1 MTSLDTKEM
10 PSGKAAAADFDRPLL
25 LTPGEDLF
33 GYITGKI
40 GSAALFITAA
50 TSVLAV
56 LLILYFVVS
65 RGGLFLTTTDGDT
78 QRQNRQTVAQKAL
91 VRYEAVLAETGNKA
105 QADQAVH
112 EFRAEMASLSPMAR
126 ARKAREVLLAG
137 ADHQE
142 QLVDT
147 LLNNDQVAENNRT
160 FIQTQADQMLAE
172 VRRFN
177 QAGGPDRLEA
187 AVAAITDA
195 AVQSV
200 YQSAL
205 WRSGNAEKAA
215 AAADEYIQA
224 QAEEVY
230 KQAYRDSGNKK
241 LATQAKENVL
251 AEAEQAYREII
262 INTGNKIQAD
272 AVRQQVLAQADAIY
286 NRALEETNSPAQA
299 RRAKQQVQGDAQRA
313 WFEKLEETGDRAKA
327 AEARQAIAS
336 TADDVYNR
344 TIAETRSE
352 KKALQ
357 AKQNFIDGVRPR
369 SGAVAGHVIHRLGEM
384 FGATAWDPE
393 HSADPEYGMLA
404 LIYGSLLV
412 TFGALL
418 FAVPLGVVAAVVLS
432 DIVPFKVRQIF
443 KPIIEL
449 LAAIPSVAF
458 GFFAILVVS
467 PWMTKT
473 LGFDSGTNA
482 LNAAV
487 ILGIMAIPTI
497 VSVAEDSLSALGRD
511 LREASYA
518 LGATR
523 VETIF
528 KVIIPAAHNGIIAAV
543 ILGMMR
549 AIGETMVVW
558 MAAGNASQVPG
569 NWWNLTDLFAHLQ
582 NSVATMT
589 ATIAG
594 DMGESAEGSIHR
606 SALFTV
612 GLLLLIFTFILNM
625 VTEYFSTQFRKGMGA
640 SGAAEATGVVAKI
653 KAAFV
658 AVGRAIWFVPG
669 LVFRL
674 VGKIIKTLGHY
685 LYMPIDR
692 AIEPVRMQARLATN
706 NIFTGVALLSVVFLG
721 LSLVIVIGPIFVNGA
736 GAVFFDETVEHRIF
750 LHDRFG
756 RGSSEQ
762 LQSQIDQAWA
772 ARQPLYDAIDQ
783 YAWLAPDE
791 LAREARAYERDAEQ
805 HFESLVEA
813 QSAQLRVIDVQ
824 YNDARQANN
833 AEQMNTLKQQMARAE
848 EKLATTRKNLRSVKK
863 LLKEIRASLVGGRR
877 GFQVVPG
884 ALTIDDKDEVLRRIA
899 EVKELSESP
908 AGKLLIGTPGEKIFR
923 IARVYGESIRNADL
937 TLRDKSIRPMEGSGL
952 PNELSMTYEQA
963 YLSVREKVLRLLG
976 PADRKTPAQ
985 RDIIKHIPPES
996 RFGALHYDMAEEYQA
1011 DLVTAQVWVPMYDEQ
1026 GNPLANVKRPVPR
1039 KVLFAGAQFAQM
1051 REMLDYAE
1059 TNLSAMMEPK
1069 FKFYYRYFTDE
1080 ATAGHFLG
1088 GVGPEVLGTLLMTL
1102 VAICVALPLGVIA
1115 AAYLVEVAG
1124 DNVVVRTLRICINTL
1139 AGVPSIVFGLF
1150 GLAFFVMVL
1159 LPLFSGGEFH
1169 EGCVLTAGLTL
1180 AVLILPIIIRA
1191 SEEAIRSVPQTYKEA
1206 SLGLGAGKLRCFVNV
1221 TLPAALP
1228 GILTGTILG
1237 MSRAAGETAPILFTG
1252 AVAFGGFATGLFS
1265 ATPALSYSSYDL
1277 AVGDDIARLVPYN
1290 QWGMVATLITLV
1302 LLLNF
1307 AAIIIRGRVSKRLKG
1322 M

>member
-1 MTSLDTKEM
+1 MTSLDSKEM
-10 PSGKAAAADFDRPLL
+10 PSGKTAAVDFDRPLL

-40 GSAALFITAA
+40 GSAALFLTAG

-65 RGGLFLTTTDGDT
+65 HGGLFMTTTDGDT

-91 VRYEAVLAETGNKA
+91 IRYEAVLAETGNQA
-105 QADQAVH
+105 QAEQAVQD
-112 EFRAEMASLSPMAR
+112 FRAEMASLAPVAR
-126 ARKAREVLLAG
+126 AHKAREVLLDG

-142 QLVDT
+142 QLADK
-147 LLNNDQVAENNRT
+147 LLNNDQVAEINRT
-160 FIQTQADQMLAE
+160 FILSQADRMLEE
-172 VRRFN
+172 VKHFKKTD
-177 QAGGPDRLEA
+177 QPDRLETA
-187 AVAAITDA
+187 ADTITEA

-205 WRSGNAEKAA
+205 WRTGDVDKATAA
-215 AAADEYIQA
+215 ANAFIEER
-224 QAEEVY
+224 AEEVY
-230 KQAYRDSGNKK
+230 QEAYRDSGDRKK
-241 LATQAKENVL
+241 AQDVKEKILAQ
-251 AEAEQAYREII
+251 AEQAYREII

-272 AVRQQVLAQADAIY
+272 AARQQVLAQADEVY
-286 NRALEETNSPAQA
+286 EKALAETNSPAQA

-313 WFEKLEETGDRAKA
+313 WFEKLEETGDREKA

-336 TADDVYNR
+336 TADDAYEQ
-344 TIAETRSE
+344 TLIETRSE
-352 KKALQ
+352 EKALQ
-357 AKQNFIDGVRPR
+357 EKQNFLDGVRPT
-369 SGAVAGHVIHRLGEM
+369 SGAVVGHVIHRLGEM
-384 FGATAWDPE
+384 FGATEWDPE
-393 HSADPEYGMLA
+393 HSEDPEYGMLA

-418 FAVPLGVVAAVVLS
+418 FAVPLGVVTAVVLS

-473 LGFDSGTNA
+473 LGFESGTNA

-558 MAAGNASQVPG
+558 MAAGNATQVPG

-606 SALFTV
+606 SALFAV
-612 GLLLLIFTFILNM
+612 GMLLLIFTFILNM
-625 VTEYFSTQFRKGMGA
+625 VTEYFSSQFRKGMGA
-640 SGAAEATGVVAKI
+640 SGAAEATGVVAQI
-653 KAAFV
+653 KAFFAMIGKV
-658 AVGRAIWFVPG
+658 LWFIPG
-669 LVFRL
+669 QVFRL
-674 VGKIIKTLGHY
+674 IGKILWTLGHY

-692 AIEPVRMQARLATN
+692 AIQPVRMKARLVTN
-706 NIFTGVALLSVVFLG
+706 NVFTGVAILGVVFLG
-721 LSLVIVIGPIFVNGA
+721 LSLVIVIGPIFVKGA
-736 GAVFFDETVEHRIF
+736 GAVFFTETVEHRIF
-750 LHDRFG
+750 LHDRFD
-756 RGSSEQ
+756 RGSAEQ
-762 LQSQIDQAWA
+762 LQLQIDETWA

-791 LAREARAYERDAEQ
+791 LAREARALERDTEDY
-805 HFESLVEA
+805 FEALIDSQA
-813 QSAQLRVIDVQ
+813 AQLRAIDVQ
-824 YNDARQANN
+824 YNDARRAKNTK
-833 AEQMNTLKQQMARAE
+833 QMETLKKQMTQAE
-848 EKLATTRKNLRSVKK
+848 AKLATARKNLRSVEKVLKK
-863 LLKEIRASLVGGRR
+863 LRASLVGGRQ
-877 GFQVVPG
+877 GFQIVPG

-899 EVKELSESP
+899 AIKDLSESP

-923 IARVYGESIRNADL
+923 MARVYGESIQNADL
-937 TLRDKSIRPMEGSGL
+937 ALRDALIRPIEGSGL
-952 PNELSMTYEQA
+952 PSELAMTYEQA

-976 PADRKTPAQ
+976 PADRRTPAQ
-985 RDIIKHIPPES
+985 RNLIKHIPPES
-996 RFGALHYDMAEEYQA
+996 RFGALHYDMAEEFQA
-1011 DLVTAQVWVPMYDEQ
+1011 DLVTAQVWVPMFDEQ
-1026 GNPLANVKRPVPR
+1026 GRAMANVKTSVPR
-1039 KVLFAGAQFAQM
+1039 KVLFAGPLFAQM
-1051 REMLDYAE
+1051 REMLDYTE
-1059 TNLSAMMEPK
+1059 TNLPAMMKPQ

-1088 GVGPEVLGTLLMTL
+1088 GVGPEVLGTLMITL

-1124 DNVVVRTLRICINTL
+1124 DNAVVRTLRVCINTL
-1139 AGVPSIVFGLF
+1139 AGVPSIVFALF

-1159 LPLFSGGEFH
+1159 LPLISGGKYNQ
-1169 EGCVLTAGLTL
+1169 GCVLTAGLTL

-1206 SLGLGAGKLRCFVNV
+1206 SLGLGAGKLRCFLTV

-1252 AVAFGGFATGLFS
+1252 AVAFGSFATGLFS

-1277 AVGDDIARLVPYN
+1277 AVGDDVAKLVPYN

-1307 AAIIIRGRVSKRLKG
+1307 AAIIIRGRVSKNLKG